1 MTEFEPLE
9 SGFSV
14 VLGTGPLGL
23 AVARRLAASRRPV
36 RAINRSGRAELPPE
50 VEVAAVDATDGA
62 ALRRAVPGASVL
74 YHCLNTPYHT
84 WPRTLPPIMAAVI
97 EAATDAGAR
106 VVYGDN
112 LYAYGLVSGPLTE
125 DLPYRPKGPNART
138 RAELATELMEAHA
151 AGRLTAAIGRASDFF
166 GPRVL
171 LSQAGERIFGHAV
184 QGKAASV
191 LGNPDMPHTYT
202 FIDDF
207 ATALVTLG
215 EHEEALGEVWH
226 VPSDETASTR
236 AFVARVFAEV
246 GAEPRL
252 RALPAP
258 LLALLALF
266 NPTLRAAREVVY
278 QLDHPF
284 IVDHSKF
291 AHAFGAQPTQH
302 AEAIRQTVAWYR
314 ASRR

>member
-1 MTEFEPLE
+1 
-9 SGFSV
+9 
-14 VLGTGPLGL
+14 
-23 AVARRLAASRRPV
+23 
-36 RAINRSGRAELPPE
+36 
-50 VEVAAVDATDGA
+50 VDAADVAT
-62 ALRRAVPGASVL
+62 LRRAVAGASVL

-97 EAATDAGAR
+97 EAAAAAGVR

-112 LYAYGLVSGPLTE
+112 LYAYGKVSGPLTE
-125 DLPYRPKGPNART
+125 DLPYRPKGPNSRT

-166 GPRVL
+166 GSHVL
-171 LSQAGERIFGHAV
+171 VSQAGERVFGHAV
-184 QGKAASV
+184 EGKAASV

-207 ATALVTLG
+207 AATLG
-215 EHEEALGEVWH
+215 EHEEALGDVWH
-226 VPSDETASTR
+226 VPSDETVSTR

-258 LLALLALF
+258 LLALLALLS
-266 NPTLRAAREVVY
+266 PTLRAAREVVY

-284 IVDHSKF
+284 VVDHSKF
-291 AHAFGAQPTQH
+291 ARAFGAQPTQQ

-314 ASRR
+314 ARREVGETVRRAQGSRG